1 MKITFVTNAP
11 NLSGG
16 QRIIARYADKLV
28 ERGHEV
34 AVYCWRRPA
43 KPRRRGWRG
52 LIDGVADRLRAAL
65 GRRPAPFDP
74 ASTHFGRMKAPMH
87 LLDIPHPPGDRDL
100 PDADVVVASFWILA
114 YAVAALSPRKGAKVH
129 FLQHHEVH
137 QARTRHLSAGSH
149 YLPLHKIAISRWLV
163 DILRDQYGVT
173 DVDLVPNS
181 VDTAQFH
188 APPRGRAVRPT
199 VGFFYSPKPFKG
211 LPDAVRAVAVARAR
225 FPDLRVVSFGAA
237 PLSPDAGLPPDTE
250 HHRRPPQDSIRDIYA
265 QCDVWLCSSLSE
277 GFGLPPL
284 EAMACRCPVVST
296 RVGGPTDLVR
306 EGVNG
311 HLVDVGDA
319 EALGARLIDVL
330 SLPDDA
336 WRAMSDAAWTTA
348 QGYSWDD
355 AATLFEQALERAVA
369 RARSTAPRGAAAG

>member
-1 MKITFVTNAP
+1 MRITFLANTP

-16 QRIIARYADKLV
+16 QRIIARYADKLL

-34 AVYCWRRPA
+34 SVHCWLRPD
-43 KPRRRGWRG
+43 KRPKKGLRG
-52 LIDGVADRLRAAL
+52 LLSRLL
-65 GRRPAPFDP
+65 SSRPSSPGHAE
-74 ASTHFGRMKAPMH
+74 THFGRMKAPLH
-87 LLDIPHPPGDRDL
+87 LLKIPHPPGDRDL
-100 PDADVVVASFWILA
+100 PDADVVVASFWMLA
-114 YAVAALSPRKGAKVH
+114 YAAAELSPAKGAKVH
-129 FLQHHEVH
+129 FVQHHEIH
-137 QARTRHLSAGSH
+137 QARTRHLSAGCH

-163 DILRDQYGVT
+163 DILRERYGAE

-188 APPRGRAVRPT
+188 APPRGRAARPT

-225 FPDLRVVSFGAA
+225 FPDLRVVTFGAA

-265 QCDVWLCSSLSE
+265 QCDVWLCSSLAE

-319 EALGARLIDVL
+319 QALGARLIDVL

-336 WRAMSDAAWTTA
+336 WRAMSNAAHATA
-348 QGYSWDD
+348 QGYNWDD

-369 RARSTAPRGAAAG
+369 RAQGAARRGAAAG